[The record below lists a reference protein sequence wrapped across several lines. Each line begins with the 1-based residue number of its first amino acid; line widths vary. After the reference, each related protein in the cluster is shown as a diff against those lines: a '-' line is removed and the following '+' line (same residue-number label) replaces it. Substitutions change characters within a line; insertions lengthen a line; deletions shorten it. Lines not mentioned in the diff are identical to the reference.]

1 MAACVAAC
9 HGRDGRYRPSMTF
22 LPLMAV
28 LAAPSPVPAPAL
40 VAQVQGPRPQPIL
53 TLPAMPSLP
62 PLPGSPPLSQ
72 PLQDPWSRLPRELQT
87 GPAVPRSL
95 QVDPYDGTTL

>member
-1 MAACVAAC
+1 MAAC
-9 HGRDGRYRPSMTF
+9 HGGPARYRPSMTF

-28 LAAPSPVPAPAL
+28 LAAPSPVPVPAL
-40 VAQVQGPRPQPIL
+40 IAQAQEPLPQRIL
-53 TLPAMPSLP
+53 SLPSLPPLP
-62 PLPGSPPLSQ
+62 PLPGSPLPSQ

>member
-1 MAACVAAC
+1 MAAC
-9 HGRDGRYRPSMTF
+9 HGGSARYRPSMTF

-28 LAAPSPVPAPAL
+28 LAAPSPVPAQAL
-40 VAQVQGPRPQPIL
+40 IAQVQEPRPQRIL
-53 TLPAMPSLP
+53 TLPSLP
-62 PLPGSPPLSQ
+62 PLPGSPLPSQ

-95 QVDPYDGTTL
+95 QVDSYDGPTL